1 MFEENIKR
9 VAVIWLSEKSPEH
22 RAGSECVAV
31 GGRRPAGWPGAGA
44 ASGDSG
50 EGGVAAHRGPRAV
63 TRPSELGRSQKPW
76 AEGEGTSRA
85 GSYSEGRRAC
95 RSPGGPRRGGGAGAR
110 ASAAP
115 LAVTAPR
122 ARAPGPFG
130 GEADSSRAGL
140 GVVFVTA
147 KVFTPR
153 NWNCRLFTLWGSRFG
168 KEVKNRV

>member
-1 MFEENIKR
+1 MLLGRQCSKKTSNVSPSSGCPR
-9 VAVIWLSEKSPEH
+9 SLLSTGQGAAAGRQGGPARAR
-22 RAGSECVAV
+22 RAGTV
-31 GGRRPAGWPGAGA
+31 G
-44 ASGDSG
+44 
-50 EGGVAAHRGPRAV
+50 GGVAAHRGPRAV
-63 TRPSELGRSQKPW
+63 TGPSEIGRSPKPW

-110 ASAAP
+110 ASVAP

>member
-1 MFEENIKR
+1 MFEENIER

-31 GGRRPAGWPGAGA
+31 GRPPAGRVARR
-44 ASGDSG
+44 G
-50 EGGVAAHRGPRAV
+50 ERGQWGGGVAAHRGPRAV
-63 TRPSELGRSQKPW
+63 TGPSELGRSQKPW

-95 RSPGGPRRGGGAGAR
+95 RSPGGPRQGGGAGAR
-110 ASAAP
+110 ASVAP

>member
-1 MFEENIKR
+1 MFER

-31 GGRRPAGWPGAGA
+31 GRPAAGRVA
-44 ASGDSG
+44 RRGRG
-50 EGGVAAHRGPRAV
+50 ERGQWGGGVAAHRGPRAV
-63 TRPSELGRSQKPW
+63 TGPSELGRSQKPW
-76 AEGEGTSRA
+76 AEGEGDVAGGFVFRGASRVQVPWRA
-85 GSYSEGRRAC
+85 SARRRC
-95 RSPGGPRRGGGAGAR
+95 RAR
-110 ASAAP
+110 ASVAP

-153 NWNCRLFTLWGSRFG
+153 NWNCRLFTLWGRRFG